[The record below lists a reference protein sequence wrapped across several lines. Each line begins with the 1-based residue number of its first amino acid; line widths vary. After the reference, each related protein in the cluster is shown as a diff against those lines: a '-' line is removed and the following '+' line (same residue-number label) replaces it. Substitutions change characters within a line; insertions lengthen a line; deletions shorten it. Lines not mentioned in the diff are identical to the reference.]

1 MNHILKLDKLDEV
14 IKNPKK
20 MNNMKNDLTGVVA
33 YICLCVCITQCVI
46 HMCSAT
52 SSAVHC
58 EV

>member
-33 YICLCVCITQCVI
+33 YICLCICITHV
-46 HMCSAT
+46 
-52 SSAVHC
+52 
-58 EV
+58 